1 MYLDL
6 INLDGINVKTSS
18 FTYSIITYDKKNMG
32 GKHSTIGLYRSV
44 IVRDNRV
51 VCYSPPK
58 SLAPEHFIEKNP
70 VITPDIVVQE
80 FVEGTMINVFWD
92 VETSTWEIATR
103 KVIGARASFSSEK
116 QFRDMFF
123 ETLDECGVN
132 MDETLDKNM
141 CYSFVMQ
148 HPDNRIV
155 TPYKKPSLCLVAMYS
170 FEDQTNIIHHDIYEE
185 SYRIKN
191 VRVPNI
197 YEYNDYAQVQK
208 IFTNASCFLMGVVIY
223 NKTTDERM
231 KYRNKKFETAKNIRG
246 EKEKLKYLFQ
256 SLKREG
262 RADKFLELFPEH
274 TERFAEFN
282 ADITKA
288 ANGLFR
294 SYLNC
299 YVNKRE
305 SVAVMQP
312 ETKKHL
318 YALHHLYKTELRPN
332 NQYVTPEIVNEY
344 IASF

>member
-18 FTYSIITYDKKNMG
+18 FSYSIITYDKKNMG

-44 IVRDNRV
+44 IVRDQHV

-58 SLAPEHFIEKNP
+58 SLAPEHFIEKYP
-70 VITPDIVVQE
+70 VITNDIVVQE
-80 FVEGTMINVFWD
+80 FVEGTMINAFWD
-92 VETSTWEIATR
+92 TETSVWEIATR

-116 QFRDMFF
+116 LFRDMFF
-123 ETLDECGVN
+123 EAVDECGLN

-141 CYSFVMQ
+141 CYSFVLQ

-155 TPYKKPSLCLVAMYS
+155 TPHKNPSLCLVAMYS
-170 FEDQTNIIHHDIYEE
+170 FEDQTNIIHHDIYDER
-185 SYRIKN
+185 YRVKN

-197 YEYNDYAQVQK
+197 YQYNDYNQVQK

-262 RADKFLELFPEH
+262 RASQFLELFPQH

-282 ADITKA
+282 EDITKT

-299 YVNKRE
+299 YVNK
-305 SVAVMQP
+305 SVDVTTMHV

-318 YALHHLYKTELRPN
+318 YALHQLYKKELRPN

-344 IASF
+344 ISSF

>member
-6 INLDGINVKTSS
+6 INLDGINVKAGS
-18 FTYSIITYDKKNMG
+18 FTYCMITYDKKNMG

-44 IVRDNRV
+44 VVREHQI

-58 SLAPEHFIEKNP
+58 SLAPEYFIEKYP
-70 VITPDIVVQE
+70 VITSDIVVQE
-80 FVEGTMINVFWD
+80 FVEGTMINAFWD
-92 VETSTWEIATR
+92 TETSAWEIATR

-123 ETLDECGVN
+123 EALDECGLN
-132 MDETLDKNM
+132 MEESLDKNM

-155 TPYKKPSLCLVAMYS
+155 TPYKKPTLCLVAMYS

-185 SYRIKN
+185 RYRIKN

-197 YEYNDYAQVQK
+197 YEYNDYNQVQK

-318 YALHHLYKTELRPN
+318 YALHQLYKTELRPK